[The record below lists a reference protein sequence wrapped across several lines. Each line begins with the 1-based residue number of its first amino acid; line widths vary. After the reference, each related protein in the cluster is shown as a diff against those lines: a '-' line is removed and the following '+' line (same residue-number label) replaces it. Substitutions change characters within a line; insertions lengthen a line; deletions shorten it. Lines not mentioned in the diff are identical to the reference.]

1 MPRGGKREGAG
12 RKAGV
17 KIKRDTVT
25 YYRSVYPEWV
35 PILDKKLEELKMID
49 KEKTE
54 ERKRIIKLI
63 GNLLLSEVLEQAV
76 KDDWCREEERLSRLR
91 GCCSELMS
99 KAYKDIGEDIMNLWG
114 EAYDLTTSVGLSDDT
129 PELIELQQEE
139 DGFIV

>member
-1 MPRGGKREGAG
+1 MPRGGRREGAG

-54 ERKRIIKLI
+54 ERKRILKLI
-63 GNLLLSEVLEQAV
+63 GNLLFSDSLTQAV
-76 KDDWCREEERLSRLR
+76 RSDWYREEERLSRLR

-114 EAYDLTTSVGLSDDT
+114 ETYDLTTSVCISADT
-129 PELIELQQEE
+129 PELRELQQYEN
-139 DGFIV
+139 DFII

>member
-1 MPRGGKREGAG
+1 MPRGGRREGAG

-54 ERKRIIKLI
+54 ERKRTLKLI
-63 GNLLLSEVLEQAV
+63 GNLLFSDALAQAV
-76 KDDWCREEERLSRLR
+76 RSDWDWEEERLSRLQK
-91 GCCSELMS
+91 CCSELMS

-114 EAYDLTTSVGLSDDT
+114 ETYDLTTSVCISADT
-129 PELIELQQEE
+129 PELRELQQYEN
-139 DGFIV
+139 DFII

>member
-1 MPRGGKREGAG
+1 MPRGGRREGAG

-25 YYRSVYPEWV
+25 YYRSVYPECV

-49 KEKTE
+49 KEKTK

-63 GNLLLSEVLEQAV
+63 GNLLFSEVLEQAV
-76 KDDWCREEERLSRLR
+76 KDDWYREEERLSRLR
-91 GCCSELMS
+91 GCCSKLMS